1 MSTGLSNH
9 SHPGKKLRGLIP
21 AAGKGVRAR
30 PYTHEVHKGMLT
42 INGVPNIERIIA
54 IMRNELQISEIVIV
68 TGHLG
73 ETIRDYFGSGEK
85 FGVSINYIE
94 NHELDRGWSWSVF
107 LAREY
112 IDSYFCIM
120 LCDESYIGSNHAELL
135 NEPYSDYFALCAGMH
150 VDDAELIHK
159 NYALEHNNKLLSALI
174 EKPTVIT
181 NDLMGSGTFICSP
194 DIFPVLEQAF
204 KNSHSLDFVNFLNTQ
219 LQHGRPML
227 FFELKGTYV
236 NINDRDSL
244 HLARYHDR
252 INHFADYSASL
263 LICSEVDEDRV
274 AFTVNRYRE
283 LNFFQQIAVLIP
295 HNSDIPTRLSRL
307 NIEWIVCPKHIV
319 KFGERAHYG
328 LSRLSGD
335 ILVMTEADYSFP
347 SRDVEKLLSYL
358 KEADLVIGTR
368 TTRQLIEQGSTMR
381 GIVRAAHTSLGGL
394 LEILWWT
401 KEGRFTDVG
410 CTFRALWKS
419 TYQQIDDDLTT
430 PGPEFL
436 AEMVIATLNQRLR
449 VLEIPV
455 NYFNRTRSQH
465 RYRNAAT
472 FFRLLAFIIKKRLTP
487 AKTPKRL
494 P

>member
-1 MSTGLSNH
+1 MGAELTNNH
-9 SHPGKKLRGLIP
+9 PKKLRGLIP

-30 PYTHEVHKGMLT
+30 PYTHEMHKGMLT
-42 INGVPNIERIIA
+42 INGIPNIERIIT
-54 IMRNELQISEIVIV
+54 IMRNDLQISEIVIV

-73 ETIRDYFGSGEK
+73 ETIRDYFGAGEK
-85 FGVSINYIE
+85 FGVSIVYIE
-94 NHELDRGWSWSVF
+94 NLELDRGWGWSVY
-107 LAREY
+107 LARQY

-120 LCDESYIGSNHAELL
+120 LCDESYIDSNHAAILQQ
-135 NEPYSDYFALCAGMH
+135 PYTDYFALCAGLH

-159 NYALEHNNKLLSALI
+159 NYAIECLGNQVSALI
-174 EKPTVIT
+174 EKPAVIT

-194 DIFPVLEQAF
+194 AIFPALEQAF
-204 KNSHSLDFVNFLNTQ
+204 NKARTLNFVDFLNAQ
-219 LQHGRPML
+219 LQQGRPVL

-252 INHFADYSASL
+252 IKHFSDYSASL
-263 LICSEVDEDRV
+263 LICSEGDEDQV

-283 LNFFQQIAVLIP
+283 LNFFQQIAVVIP
-295 HNSDIPTRLSRL
+295 QASNIPTTLARLQ
-307 NIEWIVCPKHIV
+307 IEWIVCPPSIV

-328 LSRLSGD
+328 LSKLSGD

-381 GIVRAAHTSLGGL
+381 GIVRAAHTALGGL
-394 LEILWWT
+394 LEILWWK

-419 TYQQIDDDLTT
+419 TYQQIDVELTAA
-430 PGPEFL
+430 GPEFL

-449 VLEIPV
+449 VLEVPV
-455 NYFNRTRSQH
+455 NYFNRARSQH
-465 RYRNAAT
+465 RYRNAGT
-472 FFRLLAFIIKKRLTP
+472 FFRLLAFIIKKRLAP
-487 AKTPKRL
+487 VKKS
-494 P
+494 